1 MDSEINIRALFT
13 SARTQRRELE
23 SSTDPTSSVYRG
35 NLQAAI
41 TNLEECRNFAERIS
55 LFSPNETEDDIA
67 SGDLQ

>member
-1 MDSEINIRALFT
+1 MDSDINIRVLFT
-13 SARTQRRELE
+13 TAKNKRKDLE
-23 SSTDPTSSVYRG
+23 SSPDLTSSLYQE

-41 TNLEECRNFAERIS
+41 TNLEECRKVADSLS